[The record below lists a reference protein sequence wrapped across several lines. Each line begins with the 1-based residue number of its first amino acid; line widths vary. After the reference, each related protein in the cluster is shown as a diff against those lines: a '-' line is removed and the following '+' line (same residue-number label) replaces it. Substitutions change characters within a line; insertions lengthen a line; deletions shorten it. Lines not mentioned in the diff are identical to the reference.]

1 MQLQHMM
8 KRFGRDQRGSIILM
22 AAGGIAM
29 LTVLVGVAVDTARYV
44 NLNSKFKN
52 AADAALLAAIS
63 VSLDED
69 RDLNDVATRFF
80 EANFP
85 TANRGDLTVNKIE
98 IKKDAANLEWTAT
111 VDAEIK
117 LLFGQLVGVDTMRVS
132 HKVKVA
138 WDIRQ
143 RIEAVF
149 TLDTSASMCM
159 KVGRSPRGDNK
170 GVNILSFVPYDGAE
184 TDPSKCVKL
193 QKMKTAM
200 NYVLEK
206 GIAAVNLKGG
216 GALFNVGIVPYNH
229 KINFTAAKGIPKP
242 LADYAPPGYFNNLDD
257 ARPLSPMI
265 PLMAVNNANDKERLD
280 NLVNN
285 ITQTSKGLGWTRSN
299 IGVWTAA
306 LMLDPQY
313 AADFGGEPPTTLQDT
328 KTDKIVVMMT
338 DGSNV
343 SCCHAAYPEGNFDN
357 QYLYTY
363 APDNT
368 HLVGIDE
375 YASIDPYT
383 NLKKWQQTY
392 NIPTKGLCQQMKD
405 QGIKIYSVVLDV
417 QDNDP
422 GGKEIKDVYRTC
434 ATSPQYYFDVRDT
447 DELELAYKAIANS
460 LLRLRISY

>member
-1 MQLQHMM
+1 MQLQYMT
-8 KRFGRDQRGSIILM
+8 KRFGRDQRGSILLM

-29 LTVLVGVAVDTARYV
+29 LTVLVGFAVDIARYV

-85 TANRGDLTVNKIE
+85 TSNRGDLTVNQIKIE
-98 IKKDAANLEWTAT
+98 KDSANLEWTAT

-159 KVGRSPRGDNK
+159 QVGRSPRGDDK
-170 GVNILSFVPYDGAE
+170 GVNILSFEPYPGAE
-184 TDPSKCVKL
+184 TDPSKCLKL

-200 NYVLEK
+200 NYVLDK

-242 LADYAPPGYFNNLDD
+242 LADYAPPGYFNNLED
-257 ARPLSPMI
+257 AKPLSPMI
-265 PLMAVNNANDKERLD
+265 PLMAVNSADDKKKLD

-285 ITQTSKGLGWTRSN
+285 ITQNSTGLGWTRSN
-299 IGVWTAA
+299 IAVWTAA
-306 LMLDPQY
+306 LMLDPAY
-313 AADFGGEPPTTLQDT
+313 ASSFGGETPAALQT
-328 KTDKIVVMMT
+328 ANTDKIVVMMT

-343 SCCHAAYPEGNFDN
+343 SCCYAAYPEGDFTN
-357 QYLYTY
+357 QYLYMY
-363 APDNT
+363 EPDNA
-368 HLVGIDE
+368 HLVGIDKVP
-375 YASIDPYT
+375 SMS
-383 NLKKWQQTY
+383 KWQSAY

-422 GGKEIKDVYRTC
+422 GGKEIKDVYKEC
-434 ATSPQYYFDVRDT
+434 ASSEQFYFDVRDT
-447 DELELAYKAIANS
+447 DELELAYKTIANS